1 MKRALLLT
9 LAMACLGV
17 VHGCGGRDMGASGKV
32 LERIP
37 LSKYATTKGEIEF
50 QVEEGVLGDGAA
62 VYFLQWDL
70 AYWVLGETVY
80 AVSERARELSP
91 DLPPAPDGIT
101 YEAVYDASGDGDHVE
116 LGQRATRIYIE
127 GGKLSEEKVKELEN
141 AVEARPD
148 DLWARTM
155 LLGHHGKGQYDSAE
169 AMGKYEE
176 HVIWLAEN
184 APASPVVGSVMVDLH
199 PELNPVAYPKVAAL
213 MRGHLEKDPGNLSLL
228 SNAADFFLRSDRS
241 FAEECLKKCAE
252 IEPDNPHWPR
262 QLGFLYSLPKEAD
275 ESSPV
280 ETAPDA
286 EAARKAL
293 AALERAAELTTE
305 PELKLLQ
312 LTELAEMAFASGEL
326 EKAHGYATALLT
338 GNDGPEKWNR
348 GNRIHTGNTVLGR
361 IALAG
366 GDAEKAKAF
375 LIEAGKCGGS
385 PQLDSFGPDMTLA
398 NELLQR
404 GETDAVVEY
413 LELCGGFWKKKTTDR
428 LVAAI
433 KRGEKPVLD
442 RRRQE

>member
-32 LERIP
+32 LRSISLP
-37 LSKYATTKGEIEF
+37 KGTATF
-50 QVEEGVLGDGAA
+50 QVEEGALGDGAA

-80 AVSERARELSP
+80 AANERARELAP
-91 DLPPAPDGIT
+91 DLPPAPEDIS
-101 YEAVYDASGDGDHVE
+101 YEAVYDASGDGDHVK
-116 LGQRATRIYIE
+116 LGQRATRIYFE
-127 GGKLSEEKVKELEN
+127 GWKLSEEKVKELEN
-141 AVEARPD
+141 ALDTRPD

-155 LLGHHGKGQYDSAE
+155 LLGYHGYQKYDLAE

-176 HVIWLAEN
+176 HVLWLAEN
-184 APASPVVGSVMVDLH
+184 APASPVMGSVMVDLH

-213 MRGHLEKDPGNLSLL
+213 MRGHLEKDPGDLSLL

-280 ETAPDA
+280 ETAPDS
-286 EAARKAL
+286 ETARKAL

-305 PELKLLQ
+305 PEEKILL
-312 LTELAEMAFASGEL
+312 LTELAEMAFAAGEL

-366 GDAEKAKAF
+366 GDVEKAKGH

-404 GETDAVVEY
+404 GETDAVAEY
-413 LELCGGFWKKKTTDR
+413 LGLCGGFWKRGATER
-428 LVAAI
+428 RIAAI
-433 KRGEKPVLD
+433 QRGEKPVLD

>member
-1 MKRALLLT
+1 M
-9 LAMACLGV
+9 
-17 VHGCGGRDMGASGKV
+17 
-32 LERIP
+32 
-37 LSKYATTKGEIEF
+37 
-50 QVEEGVLGDGAA
+50 
-62 VYFLQWDL
+62 
-70 AYWVLGETVY
+70 
-80 AVSERARELSP
+80 
-91 DLPPAPDGIT
+91 PPAPEGIT
-101 YEAVYDASGDGDHVE
+101 YEAVYDASADGDHVE

-141 AVEARPD
+141 ALDARPD

-155 LLGHHGKGQYDSAE
+155 LLGHHGKGQYDSVE

-176 HVIWLAEN
+176 HVLWLAEN
-184 APASPVVGSVMVDLH
+184 APASPVMGSTMVDLH

-213 MRGHLEKDPGNLSLL
+213 IRGHVEKEPRNLRLL
-228 SNAADFFLRSDRS
+228 ANAANFFLIYESGV
-241 FAEECLKKCAE
+241 AEEILKKCAE

-305 PELKLLQ
+305 PEMKLLQ

-326 EKAHGYATALLT
+326 EKAHGYATALLK

-366 GDAEKAKAF
+366 GDMEKAKAF

-385 PQLDSFGPDMTLA
+385 PQLNSFGPDMTLA

-404 GETDAVVEY
+404 GETDAVAEY
-413 LELCGGFWKKKTTDR
+413 LGLCGGFWKRTATER
-428 LVAAI
+428 WIAAI
-433 KRGEKPVLD
+433 QRGEKPVLD
-442 RRRQE
+442 RLNSE